1 MALIPLAEVQ
11 AAILGAVSRLEPVE
25 VDLRDALGL
34 VLAEQVTAPEAVPPF
49 PNTAMD
55 GYAVRAA
62 DTAGAAEG
70 APVRLRV
77 VGELAAGHAPIVA
90 VGAGEAIRIMTG
102 APMPD
107 GADAIVMVERT
118 ERDPSVAG
126 DEGVLITLEVEP
138 GLHVRRAGGDLEAGD
153 VVFEPGTVLTAAR
166 IGVLATVGARRVLA
180 HPRVRV
186 GVLSTGDELVD
197 APIEAGPL
205 EPGKIR
211 DSNRPML
218 LAQLAD
224 AGAEPLDLG
233 AAHDDADLMTRTL
246 ADAVEQCDA
255 VITSGGV
262 SVGDFDYVS
271 DALERIARDDD
282 TGASRVDWY
291 QVAIKPAKPLCI
303 GMVQGTPVF
312 GLPGNP
318 VSSFVSFELF
328 ARPALRMMMGHDRP
342 FRREVSATAASSL
355 RRRVD
360 GKLHLDRVVVD
371 VVDGAYVATAVR
383 SQESNALAASA
394 AANGF
399 ALLPDGEGV
408 DAGDPVTV
416 MLLD

>member
-1 MALIPLAEVQ
+1 
-11 AAILGAVSRLEPVE
+11 
-25 VDLRDALGL
+25 
-34 VLAEQVTAPEAVPPF
+34 
-49 PNTAMD
+49 
-55 GYAVRAA
+55 
-62 DTAGAAEG
+62 
-70 APVRLRV
+70 
-77 VGELAAGHAPIVA
+77 
-90 VGAGEAIRIMTG
+90 
-102 APMPD
+102 
-107 GADAIVMVERT
+107 VMVERT
-118 ERDPSVAG
+118 ERDPAVAG

-138 GLHVRRAGGDLEAGD
+138 GRHVRRAGGDLEAGD

-166 IGVLATVGARRVLA
+166 IGVLATIGARRVLA
-180 HPRVRV
+180 HPRARV
-186 GVLSTGDELVD
+186 GVLSTGDELV
-197 APIEAGPL
+197 ETGPL

-233 AAHDDADLMTRTL
+233 TAHDDADLMTRTL
-246 ADAVEQCDA
+246 ADAVAQCDA

-271 DALERIARDDD
+271 DALERIATEDAS
-282 TGASRVDWY
+282 GASRVDWY

-303 GMVQGTPVF
+303 GMLQGTPVF

-328 ARPALRMMMGHDRP
+328 ARPALRMMMGHERP
-342 FRREVSATAASSL
+342 FRREVLATAASPL

-371 VVDGAYVATAVR
+371 VVEGAYVASGVR

-394 AANGF
+394 GANAF

-408 DAGDPVTV
+408 DAGDSVTV

>member
-1 MALIPLAEVQ
+1 MALIPLADVQ
-11 AAILGAVSRLEPVE
+11 AAIFGAVTRLEPVE

-34 VLAEQVTAPEAVPPF
+34 VLAERVTAPEAVPPF

-77 VGELAAGHAPIVA
+77 VGELAAGHAPTVA
-90 VGAGEAIRIMTG
+90 VGDGEAIRIMTG

-118 ERDPSVAG
+118 SRED
-126 DEGVLITLEVEP
+126 DDGVLITLAVEP

-153 VVFEPGTVLTAAR
+153 AVFEPGTVLTAAR

-186 GVLSTGDELVD
+186 GVLSTGDELV
-197 APIEAGPL
+197 ETGPL

-233 AAHDDADLMTRTL
+233 TAHDDADVMTRTL
-246 ADAVEQCDA
+246 ADAIAQCDA

-271 DALERIARDDD
+271 DALERIAGDDPA
-282 TGASRVDWY
+282 GASRVDWY

-303 GMVQGTPVF
+303 GMLQRHAGVRSPRQ
-312 GLPGNP
+312 PG
-318 VSSFVSFELF
+318 VVVRELR
-328 ARPALRMMMGHDRP
+328 ALRPARAAHDDGPRPAVPSRGARHRRVTAAPSGRRQAPPRPRRRRRGRRGLRGHRGA
-342 FRREVSATAASSL
+342 FAGEQRARCECGRQRLRAAARRRRRRTSATPS
-355 RRRVD
+355 
-360 GKLHLDRVVVD
+360 
-371 VVDGAYVATAVR
+371 
-383 SQESNALAASA
+383 
-394 AANGF
+394 
-399 ALLPDGEGV
+399 P
-408 DAGDPVTV
+408 
-416 MLLD
+416 

>member
-1 MALIPLAEVQ
+1 MIPLAEVQ
-11 AAILGAVSRLEPVE
+11 AAIFGAVTRLEPVE

-62 DTAGAAEG
+62 DTAGASEG

-77 VGELAAGHAPIVA
+77 VGELAAGHAPTVP
-90 VGAGEAIRIMTG
+90 VGDGEAIRIMTG
-102 APMPD
+102 APIPD

-118 ERDPSVAG
+118 ERDASAEDG
-126 DEGVLITLEVEP
+126 DGVLITLAVEP

-166 IGVLATVGARRVLA
+166 IGVLATVGARRVRA

-186 GVLSTGDELVD
+186 GVVSTGDELV
-197 APIEAGPL
+197 ETGPL

-233 AAHDDADLMTRTL
+233 AAHDDADVMTRTL
-246 ADAVEQCDA
+246 ADAIAQCDA

-271 DALERIARDDD
+271 DALERIASDDPS
-282 TGASRVDWY
+282 GVSRVDWY

-303 GMVQGTPVF
+303 GMLQGTPVF

-328 ARPALRMMMGHDRP
+328 ARPALQMMMGHDRP
-342 FRREVSATAASSL
+342 FRREVLATAASPL

-360 GKLHLDRVVVD
+360 GKLHLARVVVD
-371 VVDGAYVATAVR
+371 VVDGVYVATGVR

-416 MLLD
+416 MLLE

>member
-1 MALIPLAEVQ
+1 MIPLPDVQ
-11 AAILGAVSRLEPVE
+11 AAIFGAVTRLEPAE
-25 VDLRDALGL
+25 ADLRDARGL
-34 VLAEQVTAPEAVPPF
+34 VLAEQVTAPEPVPPF

-77 VGELAAGHAPIVA
+77 VGELAAGHAPTVA

-118 ERDPSVAG
+118 ERDPGG
-126 DEGVLITLEVEP
+126 DDGDGVLITLEVAP

-153 VVFEPGTVLTAAR
+153 VVFEPGTVLTPAR
-166 IGVLATVGARRVLA
+166 IGVLATVGARRVRA
-180 HPRVRV
+180 YPRVRV
-186 GVLSTGDELVD
+186 GVLSTGDELV
-197 APIEAGPL
+197 ETGPL

-224 AGAEPLDLG
+224 AGAEPVDLG
-233 AAHDDADLMTRTL
+233 AAHDDAALMTRTL
-246 ADAVEQCDA
+246 ADAVAQCDA

-271 DALERIARDDD
+271 DALERIAADDA

-291 QVAIKPAKPLCI
+291 QVAIKPAKPLCFA
-303 GMVQGTPVF
+303 MLQGTPVF

-328 ARPALRMMMGHDRP
+328 ARPGLRMMMGHDRP
-342 FRREVSATAASSL
+342 FRREVTATAAEPM

-371 VVDGAYVATAVR
+371 VVDGAYVATGVR

-394 AANGF
+394 AANAL

-408 DAGDPVTV
+408 DAGDPVRV